1 MAKVLES
8 LTSLC
13 ELGLFQKMRMWEL
26 MSASV
31 GFLYHPNIWIRE
43 GQSIFWLNFPLSLMC
58 FVVAGAAA
66 FIASAAKHLPETDV
80 WCILYPSLKHLL
92 KCDIREINEANLLA
106 NLKSPVSCK
115 PYRHPFLCLPLTD
128 ILASAKDFRRGTNVG
143 NEGII
148 RQPVLGCECE

>member
-115 PYRHPFLCLPLTD
+115 PYRHPFL
-128 ILASAKDFRRGTNVG
+128 
-143 NEGII
+143 
-148 RQPVLGCECE
+148 